1 MAGIRRKQA
10 KPKPSTEQGTGTE
23 KPKSLEEQHKEFR
36 DSAMETVKPNETPT
50 PKIDNQVELEGSIK
64 VDLYNE
70 PFATPTIERD
80 YTDAGINTNK
90 TAQPKVQTADKGN
103 IPPQK
108 PPVNGT
114 EAPPAGDFEPT
125 PPSGDFEPTP
135 PADDPD
141 YAGEHNPNPGD
152 GTSPFNIPSGS
163 ANDLVDFGAQGLN
176 YLIGAFGPMIF
187 GVKLRAE
194 FYNFEGMIDD
204 IKKHNEKHAERLKL
218 DSEDIEMIRKP
229 LVAMMQEKGIRGLT
243 NGEQLLVAFLM
254 IGVKK
259 AKVIMEVKKENKIM
273 ENKWLEAIRAS
284 NPQKPSAAKPIA
296 KDDEPEL
303 VVAEEVA

>member
-1 MAGIRRKQA
+1 MAGIRRKPT

-23 KPKSLEEQHKEFR
+23 KPKSLEQQHKEFR
-36 DSAMETVKPNETPT
+36 DSAMETVKPTENQT
-50 PKIDNQVELEGSIK
+50 PKIDNQVELEGGTKINL
-64 VDLYNE
+64 DNE

-90 TAQPKVQTADKGN
+90 TAQPKVQPEPKVN
-103 IPPQK
+103 PQPANPK
-108 PPVNGT
+108 AST

-135 PADDPD
+135 PPGDDDSAP
-141 YAGEHNPNPGD
+141 EHNPEAGD

-176 YLIGAFGPMIF
+176 YLIGAFGPMIW
-187 GVKLRAE
+187 GLKKHPQ
-194 FYNFEGMIDD
+194 FYNFEGMIED
-204 IKKHNEKHAERLKL
+204 IDEFNAKISEKLKI
-218 DSEDIEMIRKP
+218 DSEDIEMLRKP

-243 NGEQLLVAFLM
+243 NGEQLLVACLM

-259 AKVIMEVKKENKIM
+259 VKVVLEVKKEVKIVEKKLFQRIDGVAPQRTATDAKNK
-273 ENKWLEAIRAS
+273 N
-284 NPQKPSAAKPIA
+284 
-296 KDDEPEL
+296 DDNEPPL
-303 VVAEEVA
+303 VEAEEV